1 MYKIIYFTSLKLATQ
16 QSILPLIQS
25 ASMSSAHKT
34 GSFIP
39 RLSSSMKIQEPYLSP
54 QGNGIWC
61 CVQPDI
67 RPLSTLT
74 QQIKDT
80 RPPGITS
87 TDCLRVTQNRRNSVR
102 ALLSSVNDLVSAVFL
117 DAIYYMYCGS
127 FYHQKEYHV
136 QNYNTYG
143 QLEVYIY
150 STLPISVF
158 LKIPPIFL

>member
-1 MYKIIYFTSLKLATQ
+1 MYKIIDFTSLKLATQ
-16 QSILPLIQS
+16 HRILTLIQS

-39 RLSSSMKIQEPYLSP
+39 RLSSLMKILEPYLSP
-54 QGNGIWC
+54 QGNGICC

-80 RPPGITS
+80 RPPGIAS
-87 TDCLRVTQNRRNSVR
+87 IDCLRVTQNRCNSVR

-127 FYHQKEYHV
+127 LYHQVLVSDISVVVAMLLK
-136 QNYNTYG
+136 N
-143 QLEVYIY
+143 
-150 STLPISVF
+150 TLPHSEMVYVC
-158 LKIPPIFL
+158 LLLCTA

>member
-16 QSILPLIQS
+16 HRVLPLIQS
-25 ASMSSAHKT
+25 TSMSSAHKT
-34 GSFIP
+34 GRFIP
-39 RLSSSMKIQEPYLSP
+39 RLSSSIKIQEPYLSQ
-54 QGNGIWC
+54 QGNGICC

-87 TDCLRVTQNRRNSVR
+87 IDCLRVVQNRRNSVR

-127 FYHQKEYHV
+127 FYHQV
-136 QNYNTYG
+136 
-143 QLEVYIY
+143 L
-150 STLPISVF
+150 S
-158 LKIPPIFL
+158 PIFL

>member
-16 QSILPLIQS
+16 HRILPLIQS

-39 RLSSSMKIQEPYLSP
+39 KLSSSVKIQEPYLTP
-54 QGNGIWC
+54 QGHGICC

-67 RPLSTLT
+67 KPLSTLT

-87 TDCLRVTQNRRNSVR
+87 IDCLERVTQK
-102 ALLSSVNDLVSAVFL
+102 
-117 DAIYYMYCGS
+117 
-127 FYHQKEYHV
+127 Q
-136 QNYNTYG
+136 T
-143 QLEVYIY
+143 
-150 STLPISVF
+150 
-158 LKIPPIFL
+158 

>member
-1 MYKIIYFTSLKLATQ
+1 MYKIIYFTSLKLAKQ
-16 QSILPLIQS
+16 HRVLPLIQS

-39 RLSSSMKIQEPYLSP
+39 RLSFSITIQEPYLSP
-54 QGNGIWC
+54 QGNGICC

-80 RPPGITS
+80 RPPGKTS
-87 TDCLRVTQNRRNSVR
+87 IDYLRVTQNRRNSVR
-102 ALLSSVNDLVSAVFL
+102 ALLSSFNDLVSAVFL

-127 FYHQKEYHV
+127 FYHQVLVSNISVAAAMLLK
-136 QNYNTYG
+136 N
-143 QLEVYIY
+143 
-150 STLPISVF
+150 TLPHSEMVYVC
-158 LKIPPIFL
+158 LLLCTA

>member
-16 QSILPLIQS
+16 HRVLPLIQS

-39 RLSSSMKIQEPYLSP
+39 RLSSSMKIQEPHLSP
-54 QGNGIWC
+54 QGNGICC
-61 CVQPDI
+61 CVQPGI

-87 TDCLRVTQNRRNSVR
+87 IDCLRVTHNRRNSVR
-102 ALLSSVNDLVSAVFL
+102 ALLSSVNDLVSAVCL
-117 DAIYYMYCGS
+117 DAIYCGS
-127 FYHQKEYHV
+127 FYHQVLVSNISVVVAMLLK
-136 QNYNTYG
+136 N
-143 QLEVYIY
+143 
-150 STLPISVF
+150 TLPHSEMVYVCR
-158 LKIPPIFL
+158 LLCTA

>member
-16 QSILPLIQS
+16 HRVLPLIQS

-34 GSFIP
+34 GSYIP

-102 ALLSSVNDLVSAVFL
+102 ALLSSVKDLVSAVFL
-117 DAIYYMYCGS
+117 DAIYYMYRAS
-127 FYHQKEYHV
+127 FYHQV
-136 QNYNTYG
+136 LVSN
-143 QLEVYIY
+143 
-150 STLPISVF
+150 ISVVVAML
-158 LKIPPIFL
+158 LKNTLRHSEMVYVCLLLCTA

>member
-16 QSILPLIQS
+16 HRILPLIQS

-54 QGNGIWC
+54 QGNGICC
-61 CVQPDI
+61 CVQ

-74 QQIKDT
+74 QQMKDT

-87 TDCLRVTQNRRNSVR
+87 IDCLRVNQNRRNSAR
-102 ALLSSVNDLVSAVFL
+102 ALLSSVNDPVSAVFL

-127 FYHQKEYHV
+127 FYHQV
-136 QNYNTYG
+136 LVSN
-143 QLEVYIY
+143 
-150 STLPISVF
+150 ISVVVG
-158 LKIPPIFL
+158 PCY